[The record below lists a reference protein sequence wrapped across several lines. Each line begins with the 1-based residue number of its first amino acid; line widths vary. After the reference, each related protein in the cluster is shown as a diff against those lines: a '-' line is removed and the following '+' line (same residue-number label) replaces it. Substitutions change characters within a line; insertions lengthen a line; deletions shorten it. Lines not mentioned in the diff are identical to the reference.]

1 MSFKS
6 FISSFCTI
14 FIRSFTF
21 LLFAINLYASSE
33 TRRDGTVHDLY
44 DHGVLV
50 AKVDRTGLMTYNAK
64 NKGKMEEDSM
74 KAISERLQE
83 IMSNGHEEEQREYLE
98 RVGKEIFLLPNA
110 NTTGPSGD
118 SLDLSSPAYSGT
130 DHGVST

>member
-50 AKVDRTGLMTYNAK
+50 AKVDRTGLVIYNEK
-64 NKGKMEEDSM
+64 DKGKMEEDSM
-74 KAISERLQE
+74 RAISERLQE

-98 RVGKEIFLLPNA
+98 RVGKEIFLLPSKNSA
-110 NTTGPSGD
+110 GQSGN
-118 SLDLSSPAYSGT
+118 SLDLSSPSYSGV
-130 DHGVST
+130 DHGSST